1 MRIRF
6 STANCVYSLVL
17 AAVLLAPASGQ
28 VPSKPAASLPRT
40 PDGRPNLE
48 GIWTNNTLTPLE
60 RPADL
65 RDTPTLTEQ
74 AAAAYEKQVVTGR
87 NRDRRD
93 SDPEVDVG
101 RAYNELFFDQ
111 GARLARIGGTI
122 RSSIIVDPPD
132 GRIPPLTPEAQK
144 RLDAAREHAR
154 LHPADR
160 AQDRSLTERC
170 VFWATAGP
178 PMLPGPYNNTYQIYQ
193 MTDYVAVL
201 SEMIHETRIIP
212 LDGSGAGRPHLPP
225 GVRKWTGDSRGHWEG
240 DTLVIDTTNFTD
252 KTNFRGADENLHVV
266 ERITRVSPDAM
277 LYKFT
282 IDDPTAFTKPWT
294 GELPLTAAP
303 GPIYEYACHEGNY
316 AIVDILAGARADEKK
331 AEAARKPSK

>member
-1 MRIRF
+1 VRIGF
-6 STANCVYSLVL
+6 SKATCASSLVL
-17 AAVLLAPASGQ
+17 TAVLLAPATGQ
-28 VPSKPAASLPRT
+28 IPASKPATALPRT

-60 RPADL
+60 RPADF

-93 SDPEVDVG
+93 GDAEVDVG

-144 RLDAAREHAR
+144 RVDAAREHAR

-193 MTDYVAVL
+193 TAEHVAIL
-201 SEMIHETRIIP
+201 SEMIHETRVIP
-212 LDGSGAGRPHLPP
+212 LDGRPHVAG

-252 KTNFRGADENLHVV
+252 KTNFRGSDENLHVV

-282 IDDPTAFTKPWT
+282 IDDPTAFAKPWT
-294 GELPLTAAP
+294 GEIPLTAAP

-316 AIVDILAGARADEKK
+316 AMVDILSGARADEKK
-331 AEAARKPSK
+331 AAHP

>member
-6 STANCVYSLVL
+6 STANCASAFVL
-17 AAVLLAPASGQ
+17 AAVWLASADAQ
-28 VPSKPAASLPRT
+28 VPASKPAAALPRT
-40 PDGRPNLE
+40 PDGRPDLE

-60 RPADL
+60 RPTEL
-65 RDTPTLTEQ
+65 RDTPALTEQ

-87 NRDRRD
+87 NRDQRD

-144 RLDAAREHAR
+144 RLATAREHAR

-160 AQDRSLTERC
+160 AQDRSLAERC

-193 MTDYVAVL
+193 TKDYVAIL

-212 LDGSGAGRPHLPP
+212 LDRSEAGRPHLPP

-252 KTNFRGADENLHVV
+252 KTNFRGADENLHVI
-266 ERITRVSPDAM
+266 ERITRVSRDAM
-277 LYKFT
+277 VYKFT

-294 GELPLTAAP
+294 GELPLTAAL

-316 AIVDILAGARADEKK
+316 AMVDILSGARAEEK
-331 AEAARKPSK
+331 AEAARKSSK

>member
-6 STANCVYSLVL
+6 STANCASAFVL
-17 AAVLLAPASGQ
+17 AAVWLAPATGQ
-28 VPSKPAASLPRT
+28 VPASKPATTLPRT

-60 RPADL
+60 RPIDL

-93 SDPEVDVG
+93 GDAEVDVG

-132 GRIPPLTPEAQK
+132 GRVPPLTPEAQK
-144 RLDAAREHAR
+144 RVDAAREHAR

-193 MTDYVAVL
+193 TPGYVA
-201 SEMIHETRIIP
+201 I
-212 LDGSGAGRPHLPP
+212 
-225 GVRKWTGDSRGHWEG
+225 
-240 DTLVIDTTNFTD
+240 
-252 KTNFRGADENLHVV
+252 
-266 ERITRVSPDAM
+266 
-277 LYKFT
+277 
-282 IDDPTAFTKPWT
+282 
-294 GELPLTAAP
+294 LT
-303 GPIYEYACHEGNY
+303 E
-316 AIVDILAGARADEKK
+316 
-331 AEAARKPSK
+331 

>member
-1 MRIRF
+1 MRTRF
-6 STANCVYSLVL
+6 STANCAGAFVL
-17 AAVLLAPASGQ
+17 AAVWLASADAQ
-28 VPSKPAASLPRT
+28 VPTSKPAAALPRT
-40 PDGRPNLE
+40 PDGRPSLE

-60 RPADL
+60 RPTEL
-65 RDTPTLTEQ
+65 RDTPALTEQ
-74 AAAAYEKQVVTGR
+74 AATAYEQQAVAGR

-93 SDPEVDVG
+93 GDAEADVS
-101 RAYNELFFDQ
+101 RAYNDLFFDQ
-111 GARLARIGGTI
+111 GARLARIDGTI

-132 GRIPPLTPEAQK
+132 GRIPPLTPAAQK
-144 RLDAAREHAR
+144 RVDAAREHAR

-193 MTDYVAVL
+193 TTGYVAIL
-201 SEMIHETRIIP
+201 SEMIHETRVIP
-212 LDGSGAGRPHLPP
+212 LDGHPHLPQ

-252 KTNFRGADENLHVV
+252 KTNFRGADENLHVI
-266 ERITRVSPDAM
+266 ERITRVSRDA
-277 LYKFT
+277 LVYKFT

-294 GELPLTAAP
+294 GEIPLAAAP

-316 AIVDILAGARADEKK
+316 AMVDILSGARAEEKK
-331 AEAARKPSK
+331 AEAASKQSK